1 MKEKENVIRILR
13 ETSKAIGNADVVKLK
28 DLSNQTIHTA
38 SLTQDPDNIAI
49 AVIVYSLGKIV
60 ERKYLRDGKAVTNVI
75 DNLISAIEKDDEK
88 EIRKNLELIRT
99 NLEKNSQLREY
110 IEDVFKKAQINK
122 ASKIYEHGISLE
134 KTAKLLGVSMF
145 DLASYTGQ
153 AIADTS
159 EGNTISV
166 KTRIKNAMEM
176 FEK

>member
-1 MKEKENVIRILR
+1 MTIYEPYMVSGRITHTSGDGFGGLR
-13 ETSKAIGNADVVKLK
+13 LR
-28 DLSNQTIHTA
+28 LH
-38 SLTQDPDNIAI
+38 NITT
-49 AVIVYSLGKIV
+49 
-60 ERKYLRDGKAVTNVI
+60 D
-75 DNLISAIEKDDEK
+75 
-88 EIRKNLELIRT
+88 
-99 NLEKNSQLREY
+99 EY